1 MNKFL
6 IGILAV
12 TSAAL
17 GQTDVP
23 TYRDDIPA
31 HMLDTQ
37 IFGTRT
43 PTRNSQKSE
52 SFFDPRFLRLHSIG
66 SGLRSGYEGVCTFF
80 TNTKVQHLLQTAF
93 QSQFF
98 TTCSQSIGGLA
109 GRLKVLDRLQYV
121 RGLSILGFLYVP
133 RVIKCTKR
141 FMNKRGWNS
150 RINQLM
156 KATQAV
162 SIILDSMVKTAIGAE
177 AFKFS
182 AKLGAMGYPLA
193 EATIKNIVKYAFPL
207 GALSWALSWATLE
220 IDFHALRRAQ
230 RVYLGANN
238 AGELN
243 IGITVQALS
252 IGDKDRIK
260 KKKQWLEKSVEVNDI
275 DALVGRLKEADKSS
289 GETQRVHVLIL
300 DRLQTIILQKKLTTV
315 SDALNFTATPLIVTS
330 FLHPVGYVCLAGY
343 VLLTTFN
350 FFHRQITTYQF
361 ENRMNLIERKE
372 DDPLLTAGAWAAPY
386 YQVKDFTA
394 WLLRLK
400 TYRSFPAA

>member
-23 TYRDDIPA
+23 TYRDDVPR
-31 HMLDTQ
+31 HMLETQ
-37 IFGTRT
+37 IFSPRT
-43 PTRNSQKSE
+43 PTRNSEKSE
-52 SFFDPRFLRLHSIG
+52 SFFDSRYLRLHSIG

-80 TNTKVQHLLQTAF
+80 TNTKVQQLLQTAF

-98 TTCSQSIGGLA
+98 TTCSQSIGDLA

-133 RVIKCTKR
+133 RVIKCTKK
-141 FMNKRGWNS
+141 FMKARGYN

-156 KATQAV
+156 KVTQAI

-182 AKLGAMGYPLA
+182 AKLGTMGYPLA

-220 IDFHALRRAQ
+220 IDFHSLRRAQ

-243 IGITVQALS
+243 VSMTVQALS
-252 IGDKDRIK
+252 IGEKGRIE
-260 KKKQWLEKSVEVNDI
+260 KKKQWLEKSVEVNNI
-275 DALVGRLKEADKSS
+275 AALVGRLKEANKLSA
-289 GETQRVHVLIL
+289 ETQKVHVLIL
-300 DRLQTIILQKKLTTV
+300 DRLQTIILQKKLTTI

-361 ENRMNLIERKE
+361 ENKMGLIERTE
-372 DDPLLTAGAWAAPY
+372 DDPLFTGGTWAPY
-386 YQVKDFTA
+386 YQVKDFAA
-394 WLLRLK
+394 WFLRLK
-400 TYRSFPAA
+400 TYRTFPD